1 MLGHPWLSTLLSQYL
16 NGLRFPWMED
26 NLIFIVRDP
35 KFSNRMSSIIPIAAL
50 NRLQLVFPEKLTDCY
65 WVKQYNLVID

>member
-26 NLIFIVRDP
+26 NLIFNVSDP
-35 KFSNRMSSIIPIAAL
+35 KFSTQMSSIIPIAACNTVYSL
-50 NRLQLVFPEKLTDCY
+50 ASLRS
-65 WVKQYNLVID
+65 